1 MDRNLLFQCACYLTD
16 CNSCPLGKHG
26 CEGAPADILLKQA
39 RKHYAE
45 MKGSCDWEM
54 YDDHIAER
62 YGADYAKEF
71 VSVKA
76 KVV

>member
-1 MDRNLLFQCACYLTD
+1 MNVNLLFACACHLTD
-16 CNSCPLGKHG
+16 CNSCLLNKYG
-26 CEGAPADILLKQA
+26 CEHAPADILLKQA
-39 RKHYAE
+39 RKHYTE

-62 YGADYAKEF
+62 YGADYAEEF
-71 VSVKA
+71 IASKA